1 MIGDIILWFRRVKKE
16 MFCVHD
22 YEWRELT
29 EKERKLD
36 GNQHTLSKLD
46 GNQHTLSILVCKKC
60 GRGGEPY
67 C

>member
-16 MFCVHD
+16 MFCIHE
-22 YEWRELT
+22 YEWRDLT
-29 EKERKLD
+29 EKERKVK
-36 GNQHTLSKLD
+36 GNEY
-46 GNQHTLSILVCKKC
+46 TLSILVCKKC

>member
-29 EKERKLD
+29 TEEHNIE
-36 GNQHTLSKLD
+36 GNE
-46 GNQHTLSILVCKKC
+46 HTLSILVCKKC

-67 C
+67 

>member
-29 EKERKLD
+29 EKRA
-36 GNQHTLSKLD
+36 
-46 GNQHTLSILVCKKC
+46 
-60 GRGGEPY
+60 
-67 C
+67 